1 MYKSY
6 QVFIMSTQALNN
18 VTNNMGPEIKK
29 NLPAKYMRYMSYTYW
44 LTTQLRNADVISA
57 ESFNEIM
64 KAQKLYASA
73 DVQFAHFLSFDE
85 EAKGVTKAMK
95 KDVRQA
101 LKPKKEKKVK
111 TLDPNEPEKKR
122 GRKKKEK
129 VNTETEEDKFIAQ
142 IVAAATVEEPV
153 EKPSGPKRVTRAT
166 IKAAS
171 DNESD
176 NDNVSEVSKS
186 SSEASTD
193 SKKAA
198 KEAKFLKK
206 IAAKEAKAAE
216 KLAAKEAKDADKEAK
231 DAEKL
236 AAKDA
241 KDAEKLALK
250 EAKEAEKIALKEAK
264 AAEKLAAKVAK
275 DAEKLALKQAKAPKP
290 AKATVKPN
298 ILQPESF
305 VQDESHII
313 DVHDQHDD
321 DDDDEVIETT
331 PFTLNGINYL
341 IDNLDNLYCPNSFQ
355 FLGTVDSI
363 PR

>member
-111 TLDPNEPEKKR
+111 NLDPNEPEKKR

-153 EKPSGPKRVTRAT
+153 EKPSGPKRVTRAAV
-166 IKAAS
+166 KAAS

-216 KLAAKEAKDADKEAK
+216 KLAAKQ
-231 DAEKL
+231 
-236 AAKDA
+236 
-241 KDAEKLALK
+241 
-250 EAKEAEKIALKEAK
+250 AKEAEKLALKEAK
-264 AAEKLAAKVAK
+264 AAEKLAAK
-275 DAEKLALKQAKAPKP
+275 Q

-331 PFTLNGINYL
+331 PYTLNGINYL
-341 IDNLDNLYCPNSFQ
+341 IDNQDNLYCPNSFQ
-355 FLGTVDSI
+355 LLGTLQGLAAPCKNPASKK
-363 PR
+363 

>member
-153 EKPSGPKRVTRAT
+153 EKPSGPKRVTRAA

-216 KLAAKEAKDADKEAK
+216 KLAAKQAKEAEKLSIKEAK
-231 DAEKL
+231 AAKKL
-236 AAKDA
+236 AAKD
-241 KDAEKLALK
+241 DKLSK
-250 EAKEAEKIALKEAK
+250 S
-264 AAEKLAAKVAK
+264 
-275 DAEKLALKQAKAPKP
+275 
-290 AKATVKPN
+290 TN
-298 ILQPESF
+298 NNTPESF

-313 DVHDQHDD
+313 DVHDQHLDHDD

-331 PFTLNGINYL
+331 PYTLNGINYL
-341 IDNLDNLYCPNSFQ
+341 IDNQDNLYCPNSFQ
-355 FLGTVDSI
+355 LLGTLQGLAAPCKNPASKK
-363 PR
+363 

>member
-1 MYKSY
+1 
-6 QVFIMSTQALNN
+6 MSTQALNN

-44 LTTQLRNADVISA
+44 LTSQLRNADVISA

-95 KDVRQA
+95 KDIRQA

-153 EKPSGPKRVTRAT
+153 ETPSGPKRVTRGA

-216 KLAAKEAKDADKEAK
+216 KLAAKEAKE
-231 DAEKL
+231 AEKL

-241 KDAEKLALK
+241 KDADKLAAK
-250 EAKEAEKIALKEAK
+250 EAKEAEKLAAKEAK
-264 AAEKLAAKVAK
+264 AAENWLLRKLR
-275 DAEKLALKQAKAPKP
+275 LR
-290 AKATVKPN
+290 N
-298 ILQPESF
+298 
-305 VQDESHII
+305 
-313 DVHDQHDD
+313 
-321 DDDDEVIETT
+321 
-331 PFTLNGINYL
+331 
-341 IDNLDNLYCPNSFQ
+341 
-355 FLGTVDSI
+355 
-363 PR
+363 